1 MKKTVFTLAIISV
14 LAVLCIM
21 LAPRQASITDYAMN
35 TMISVTA
42 RSRHADELCR
52 KAVDEVRRIDNLM
65 SPTIE
70 GSDIYRINHA
80 EHGTFTEVSPETYE
94 LIEMSLMVS
103 EKTDGAFDITVNPL
117 SELWDFTS
125 EKPSVPNGD
134 DIEDLTQ
141 KVNYKNVLL
150 NPDNYS
156 VCLAKDAMSIS
167 LGAVAKGYGA
177 SRAAHILTDGGARD
191 AIVDLGGN
199 IYAIGNK
206 KIGIQ
211 TPFKPRGEYFTVCE
225 AEDTSVVTSGAYE
238 RYFEENGRIYHHIID
253 PKTGYPARSDIQS
266 ATIITEN
273 GALAD
278 ALSTAIFVLGT
289 DKAEGVL
296 SEFDGV
302 SAVIY
307 TADGRVLDI
316 EAQ

>member
-1 MKKTVFTLAIISV
+1 MKKTVFTIAIIGA
-14 LAVLCIM
+14 LAVLCIA
-21 LAPRQASITDYAMN
+21 LTPRQSSITDYAMN
-35 TMISVTA
+35 TVISVTA
-42 RSRHADELCR
+42 RSRHADKLCK
-52 KAVDEVRRIDNLM
+52 KAVDEVRRIDSLM
-65 SPTIE
+65 SPTAE

-94 LIEMSLMVS
+94 LIELSLMVS

-125 EKPSVPNGD
+125 ESPSVPSAD
-134 DIEDLTQ
+134 KIDELIQ
-141 KVNYKNVLL
+141 KVNYKDVLL
-150 NPDNYS
+150 NPDTHS

-177 SRAAHILTDGGARD
+177 SRAARILSDGGAGD

-199 IYAIGNK
+199 ICVIGNK

-225 AEDTSVVTSGAYE
+225 AEDISVVTSGAYE
-238 RYFEENGRIYHHIID
+238 RYFKEDGKIYHHIID
-253 PKTGYPARSDIQS
+253 PKTGYPACSDIGS
-266 ATIITEN
+266 ATVITED

-278 ALSTAIFVLGT
+278 ALSTAIFVLGI
-289 DKAEGVL
+289 DKAEDVL

-316 EAQ
+316 K